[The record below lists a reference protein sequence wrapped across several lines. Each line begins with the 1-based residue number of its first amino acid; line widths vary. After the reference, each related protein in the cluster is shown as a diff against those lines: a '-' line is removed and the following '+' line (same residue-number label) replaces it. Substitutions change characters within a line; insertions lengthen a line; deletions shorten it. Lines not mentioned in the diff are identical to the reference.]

1 MSKGAYE
8 FDFILPDETAPQDH
22 LKIEELGDLSLFNPS
37 YPYRS
42 LGNVPDMIVK
52 NSRSICPVCK
62 HKMDSEPFELSQYGV
77 NETLRF
83 SCPTC
88 GTKYS
93 LYMKGVAETPY
104 ATSYSCPVDN
114 NVTVDNNG
122 TGLLY
127 YENGFSRYSSHTVH
141 IGYYTL
147 KDILENAEFID
158 PPDPSHDTERTKL
171 AKDPDWV
178 RYIGDI
184 DNKWLKNVCTLAY
197 MVKYY
202 KKVFI
207 VQMLLII
214 LAVGCPI
221 ITILS
226 LVHLGVHHQCEN
238 AEVISF
244 MAALA
249 TFMLWLPLREPIFDV
264 FDIHLAETY
273 QNIKC
278 YDEMAQKAKE
288 ATELRIQELRRR
300 KGWVQN
306 DI

>member
-8 FDFILPDETAPQDH
+8 FEFILPDETAPQDH

-52 NSRSICPVCK
+52 NSKSICPVCK
-62 HKMDSEPFELSQYGV
+62 HKMDSEPFELGQYGV

-114 NVTVDNNG
+114 NASVGNSD
-122 TGLLY
+122 TGLSY
-127 YENGFSRYSSHTVH
+127 CENGFGRYRSCTVS

-158 PPDPSHDTERTKL
+158 PPDPDHDTKRTKL

-178 RYIGDI
+178 MYIGEMDSTLI
-184 DNKWLKNVCTLAY
+184 RNICTIAY
-197 MVKYY
+197 MFKYY

-214 LAVGCPI
+214 LAIGCPI
-221 ITILS
+221 ATVLS
-226 LVHLGVHHQCEN
+226 LLHLGAHHQCET
-238 AEVISF
+238 AEAIITV
-244 MAALA
+244 AAPA
-249 TFMLWLPLREPIFDV
+249 TFMLWLPFRKSIFDV
-264 FDIHLAETY
+264 FNTHLAGTY

-278 YDEMAQKAKE
+278 YDEEAQKVKE
-288 ATELRIQELRRR
+288 TAELRIQELRRR
-300 KGWVQN
+300 RGWMEN
-306 DI
+306 DV

>member
-1 MSKGAYE
+1 MSKDAYE
-8 FDFILPDETAPQDH
+8 FEFILPDETAPQDH

-62 HKMDSEPFELSQYGV
+62 HRMDSEPFELSQYGV

-104 ATSYSCPVDN
+104 ATSHSCPVDN

-122 TGLLY
+122 TGISY
-127 YENGFSRYSSHTVH
+127 YENGFRRYSSCTVH

-158 PPDPSHDTERTKL
+158 PPNHDTERAKL

-197 MVKYY
+197 MLKYY

-214 LAVGCPI
+214 LAIGCPI

-244 MAALA
+244 VAALA
-249 TFMLWLPLREPIFDV
+249 TFMLWLPFREPIFDV
-264 FDIHLAETY
+264 FNIHLTETY

-300 KGWVQN
+300 KGWMEN
-306 DI
+306 DV